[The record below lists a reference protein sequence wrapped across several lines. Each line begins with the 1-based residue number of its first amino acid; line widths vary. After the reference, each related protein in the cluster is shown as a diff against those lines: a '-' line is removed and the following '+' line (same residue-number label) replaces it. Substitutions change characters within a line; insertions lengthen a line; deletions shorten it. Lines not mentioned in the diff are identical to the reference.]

1 MSAEHQNSL
10 FEGLNK
16 LSDAMAIVDVVA
28 MNEESL
34 HGNFCRALS
43 RLLEEAFSEIE
54 RTHDAMKGE
63 TA

>member
-34 HGNFCRALS
+34 HGNFCRVLS
-43 RLLEEAFSEIE
+43 RLLEETFSEIE
-54 RTHDAMKGE
+54 RTYDAMKGE
-63 TA
+63 RA